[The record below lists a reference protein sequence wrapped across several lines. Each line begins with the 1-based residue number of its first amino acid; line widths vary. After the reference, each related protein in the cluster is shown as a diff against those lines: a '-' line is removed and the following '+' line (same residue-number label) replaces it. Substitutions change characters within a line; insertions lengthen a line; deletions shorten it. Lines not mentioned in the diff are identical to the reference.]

1 MKVVKELW
9 LFKVAQILI
18 EKYGYSLIDVR
29 AIQEEL
35 WLNHPEKPEYGLIRL
50 SLHKGFDLNNIK
62 ERTLKIKQAILQVL
76 PNVAN
81 FWDVEIDDEG
91 FMQENE
97 SERIHVLISPE
108 ETNSSLFEAFPDI
121 KQAFSQSEDPE
132 KELEELKKRI
142 QIVRVPNKPKTL
154 IDQVKLL
161 PKMTV
166 SILAI
171 ITIITL
177 VINGLALLGYDII
190 PVSILLGA
198 YYKTFVLANF
208 EVWRLFTA
216 GFVHIDVFHLMMNGI
231 ALLNLGQFIER
242 LYGSKRLLLI
252 LLNGI
257 FFGSFFVFVGQG
269 NILLVGISGGLY
281 ALLGVMLVYLYE
293 TGLIRQPMIQSQVL
307 RMVFMN
313 ILINFLPNIS
323 ILGHLGGFISGV
335 MMGLL
340 FTKKVS
346 WLPLRKHALIAM
358 ILMSTF
364 LVYFGVTNPKTEPY
378 YQGTDQEVLDL
389 AREFG
394 LNSYADN
401 LVDSL
406 NQYYKEVI
414 NETE

>member
-1 MKVVKELW
+1 MKVEKELW

-50 SLHKGFDLNNIK
+50 SLYKGFDLSNIK
-62 ERTLKIKQAILQVL
+62 ERTLKIKQAILQIL
-76 PNVAN
+76 PNIAK

-91 FMQENE
+91 FLQEDE
-97 SERIHVLISPE
+97 SERIHVVISPE
-108 ETNSSLFEAFPDI
+108 EMNNSLFEVFPEI
-121 KQAFSQSEDPE
+121 KLAFSQSEDPE

-142 QIVRVPNKPKTL
+142 QSVRLPKKPQTIQERIKAM
-154 IDQVKLL
+154 

-177 VINGLALLGYDII
+177 LINGLALLGYDII
-190 PVSILLGA
+190 SVSILFGA
-198 YYKTFVLANF
+198 YYKTFVLANN

-216 GFVHIDVFHLMMNGI
+216 GFIHIDIFHLMMNGI
-231 ALLNLGQFIER
+231 ALMNLGAFIER
-242 LYGSKRLLLI
+242 LYGPKRLLLI
-252 LLNGI
+252 LINGI

-269 NILLVGISGGLY
+269 NVLLVGISGGLY

-323 ILGHLGGFISGV
+323 VLGHLGGFISGV
-335 MMGLL
+335 MLGLF
-340 FTKKVS
+340 FTKKTT
-346 WLPLRKHALIAM
+346 WLPLRKHAIIAM
-358 ILMSTF
+358 TLLSIF
-364 LVYFGVTNPKTEPY
+364 LVFFGITYPKTEPY
-378 YQGTDQEVLDL
+378 YIKTDEIVIKMAHD
-389 AREFG
+389 FG
-394 LNSYADN
+394 LNTYANN
-401 LVDSL
+401 LEDSL
-406 NQYYKEVI
+406 IKYYNEVAK
-414 NETE
+414 

>member
-62 ERTLKIKQAILQVL
+62 ERTLKIKQAILQIL
-76 PNVAN
+76 PNVAK

-91 FMQENE
+91 FMQEDE
-97 SERIHVLISPE
+97 SERIHVVISPE
-108 ETNSSLFEAFPDI
+108 ETNNSLFEVFPDI
-121 KQAFSQSEDPE
+121 KQAFSQSENPE

-142 QIVRVPNKPKTL
+142 QVVRVPNKPKTL
-154 IDQVKLL
+154 VDQFKLL

-166 SILAI
+166 SILVI
-171 ITIITL
+171 ITIITF
-177 VINGLALLGYDII
+177 VINGLALLGYDIYSI
-190 PVSILLGA
+190 SILLGA

-216 GFVHIDVFHLMMNGI
+216 GFVHIDVIHLMMNGI

-252 LLNGI
+252 LINGI

-269 NILLVGISGGLY
+269 NVLLVGISGGLY
-281 ALLGVMLVYLYE
+281 ALLGVMLVYLFE
-293 TGLIRQPMIQSQVL
+293 TELIRQPMIRSQVL
-307 RMVFMN
+307 RMLFMN

-346 WLPLRKHALIAM
+346 WLPLRKHAIIAM
-358 ILMSTF
+358 LLMSTF
-364 LVYFGVTNPKTEPY
+364 LVYFGLTNPKTEPY
-378 YQGTDQEVLDL
+378 YLKTDEDVVAI

-394 LNSYADN
+394 LKTYADN
-401 LVDSL
+401 LTDSL

-414 NETE
+414 NETR

>member
-1 MKVVKELW
+1 MKVEKELW

-50 SLHKGFDLNNIK
+50 SLYKGFDLSNIK
-62 ERTLKIKQAILQVL
+62 ERTLKIKQAILQIL
-76 PNVAN
+76 PNIAK

-91 FMQENE
+91 FLQEDE
-97 SERIHVLISPE
+97 SERIHVVISPE
-108 ETNSSLFEAFPDI
+108 EMNNSLFEVFPEI
-121 KQAFSQSEDPE
+121 KLAFSQSEDPE

-142 QIVRVPNKPKTL
+142 QSVRLPKKPQTIQERIKAM
-154 IDQVKLL
+154 

-177 VINGLALLGYDII
+177 LINGLALLGYDII
-190 PVSILLGA
+190 SVSILFGA
-198 YYKTFVLANF
+198 YYKTFVLANN

-216 GFVHIDVFHLMMNGI
+216 GFIHIDIFHLMMNGI
-231 ALLNLGQFIER
+231 ALMNLGAFIER
-242 LYGSKRLLLI
+242 LYGPKRLLLI
-252 LLNGI
+252 LINGI

-269 NILLVGISGGLY
+269 NVLLVGISGGLY
-281 ALLGVMLVYLYE
+281 ALLGGMLVYLYE

-323 ILGHLGGFISGV
+323 VLGHLGGFISGV
-335 MMGLL
+335 MLGLF
-340 FTKKVS
+340 FTKKTT
-346 WLPLRKHALIAM
+346 WLPLRKHAIIAM
-358 ILMSTF
+358 TLLSIF
-364 LVYFGVTNPKTEPY
+364 LVFFGITYPKTEPY
-378 YQGTDQEVLDL
+378 YIKTDEIVIKMAHD
-389 AREFG
+389 FG
-394 LNSYADN
+394 LNTYANN
-401 LVDSL
+401 LEDSL
-406 NQYYKEVI
+406 IKYYNEVAK
-414 NETE
+414 

>member
-1 MKVVKELW
+1 MKVMKELW

-62 ERTLKIKQAILQVL
+62 ERTLKIKQAILQIL
-76 PNVAN
+76 PNVAK

-91 FMQENE
+91 FIHEDE
-97 SERIHVLISPE
+97 SERIHVLISPD
-108 ETNSSLFEAFPDI
+108 ETNSSLFEVFPDI

-142 QIVRVPNKPKTL
+142 QVVRVPNKPKSFVEH
-154 IDQVKLL
+154 VKSL

-166 SILAI
+166 SILM
-171 ITIITL
+171 IITL
-177 VINGLALLGYDII
+177 ITLIINGLALLGYQII
-190 PVSILLGA
+190 PVSILMGA

-313 ILINFLPNIS
+313 VLINFLPNIS
-323 ILGHLGGFISGV
+323 VLGHLGGFISGV

-340 FTKKVS
+340 FTKKAS

-378 YQGTDQEVLDL
+378 YQGTDREVIQL

-394 LNSYADN
+394 LNNYAN
-401 LVDSL
+401 SLVDSL
-406 NQYYKEVI
+406 NQYYKEVSY
-414 NETE
+414 EAE

>member
-1 MKVVKELW
+1 MKVEKELW

-50 SLHKGFDLNNIK
+50 SLYKGFDLSNIK
-62 ERTLKIKQAILQVL
+62 ERTLKIKQAILQIL
-76 PNVAN
+76 PNIAK

-91 FMQENE
+91 FLQEDE
-97 SERIHVLISPE
+97 SERIHVVISPE
-108 ETNSSLFEAFPDI
+108 EMNNSLFEVFPEI
-121 KQAFSQSEDPE
+121 KLAFSQSEDPE

-142 QIVRVPNKPKTL
+142 QSVRLPKKPQTIQERIKAM
-154 IDQVKLL
+154 

-177 VINGLALLGYDII
+177 LINGLALLGYDII
-190 PVSILLGA
+190 SVSILFGA
-198 YYKTFVLANF
+198 YYKTFVLANN

-216 GFVHIDVFHLMMNGI
+216 GFIHIDIFHLMMNGI
-231 ALLNLGQFIER
+231 ALMNLGAFIER
-242 LYGSKRLLLI
+242 LYGPKRLLLI
-252 LLNGI
+252 LINGI

-269 NILLVGISGGLY
+269 NVLLVGISGGLY

-323 ILGHLGGFISGV
+323 VLGHLGGFISGV
-335 MMGLL
+335 MLGLF
-340 FTKKVS
+340 FTKKTT
-346 WLPLRKHALIAM
+346 WLPLRKHAIIAM
-358 ILMSTF
+358 TLLSIF
-364 LVYFGVTNPKTEPY
+364 LVFFGITYPKTEPY
-378 YQGTDQEVLDL
+378 YIKTDEIVVKMAHD
-389 AREFG
+389 FG
-394 LNSYADN
+394 LNTYANN
-401 LVDSL
+401 LEDSL
-406 NQYYKEVI
+406 IKYYNEVAK
-414 NETE
+414 

>member
-1 MKVVKELW
+1 MKVEKELW

-50 SLHKGFDLNNIK
+50 SLYKGFNLSNIK
-62 ERTLKIKQAILQVL
+62 ERTLKIKQAILQIL
-76 PNVAN
+76 PNIAK

-91 FMQENE
+91 FLQEDE
-97 SERIHVLISPE
+97 SERIHVVISPE
-108 ETNSSLFEAFPDI
+108 EMNNSLFEVFPEI
-121 KQAFSQSEDPE
+121 KLAFSQSEDPE

-142 QIVRVPNKPKTL
+142 QSVRLPKKPQTIQERIKAM
-154 IDQVKLL
+154 

-177 VINGLALLGYDII
+177 LINGLALLGYDII
-190 PVSILLGA
+190 SVSILFGA
-198 YYKTFVLANF
+198 YYKTFVLANN

-216 GFVHIDVFHLMMNGI
+216 GFIHIDIFHLMMNGI
-231 ALLNLGQFIER
+231 ALMNLGAFIER
-242 LYGSKRLLLI
+242 LYGPKRLLLI
-252 LLNGI
+252 LINGI

-269 NILLVGISGGLY
+269 NALLVGISGGLY

-323 ILGHLGGFISGV
+323 VLGHLGGFISGV
-335 MMGLL
+335 MLGLF
-340 FTKKVS
+340 FTKKTT
-346 WLPLRKHALIAM
+346 WLPLRKHAIIAM
-358 ILMSTF
+358 TLLSIF
-364 LVYFGVTNPKTEPY
+364 LVFFGITYPKTEPY
-378 YQGTDQEVLDL
+378 YIKTDEIVIKMAHD
-389 AREFG
+389 FG
-394 LNSYADN
+394 LNTYANN
-401 LVDSL
+401 LEDSL
-406 NQYYKEVI
+406 IKYYNEVAK
-414 NETE
+414 

>member
-1 MKVVKELW
+1 MKVEKELW

-50 SLHKGFDLNNIK
+50 SLYKGFDLSNIK
-62 ERTLKIKQAILQVL
+62 ERTLKIKQAILQIL
-76 PNVAN
+76 PNIAK

-91 FMQENE
+91 FLQEDE
-97 SERIHVLISPE
+97 SERIHVVISPE
-108 ETNSSLFEAFPDI
+108 EMNNSLFEVFPEI
-121 KQAFSQSEDPE
+121 KLAFSQSEDPE

-142 QIVRVPNKPKTL
+142 QSVRLPKKPQTIQERIKAM
-154 IDQVKLL
+154 

-177 VINGLALLGYDII
+177 LINGLALLGYDII
-190 PVSILLGA
+190 SVSILFGA
-198 YYKTFVLANF
+198 YYKTFVLANN

-216 GFVHIDVFHLMMNGI
+216 GFIHIDIFHLMMNGI
-231 ALLNLGQFIER
+231 ALMNLGAFIER
-242 LYGSKRLLLI
+242 LYGPKRLLLI
-252 LLNGI
+252 LINGI

-269 NILLVGISGGLY
+269 NALLVGISGGLY

-323 ILGHLGGFISGV
+323 VLGHLGGFISGV
-335 MMGLL
+335 MLGLF
-340 FTKKVS
+340 FTKKTT
-346 WLPLRKHALIAM
+346 WLPLRKHAIIAM
-358 ILMSTF
+358 TLLSIF
-364 LVYFGVTNPKTEPY
+364 LVFFGITYPKTEPY
-378 YQGTDQEVLDL
+378 YIKTDEIVIKMAHD
-389 AREFG
+389 FG
-394 LNSYADN
+394 LNTYANN
-401 LVDSL
+401 LEDSL
-406 NQYYKEVI
+406 IKYYNEVAK
-414 NETE
+414 

>member
-1 MKVVKELW
+1 MKVEKELW

-50 SLHKGFDLNNIK
+50 SLYKGFDLSNIK
-62 ERTLKIKQAILQVL
+62 ERTLKIKQAILQIL
-76 PNVAN
+76 PNIAK

-91 FMQENE
+91 FLQEDE
-97 SERIHVLISPE
+97 SERIHVVISPE
-108 ETNSSLFEAFPDI
+108 EMNNSLFEVFPEI
-121 KQAFSQSEDPE
+121 KLAFSQSEDPE

-142 QIVRVPNKPKTL
+142 QSVRLPKKPQTIQERIKAM
-154 IDQVKLL
+154 

-177 VINGLALLGYDII
+177 LINGLALLGYDII
-190 PVSILLGA
+190 SVSILFGA
-198 YYKTFVLANF
+198 YYKTFVLANN

-216 GFVHIDVFHLMMNGI
+216 GFIHIDIFHLMMNGI
-231 ALLNLGQFIER
+231 ALMNLGAFIER
-242 LYGSKRLLLI
+242 LYGPKRLLLI
-252 LLNGI
+252 LINGI

-269 NILLVGISGGLY
+269 NALLVGISGGLY

-323 ILGHLGGFISGV
+323 VLGHLGGFISGV
-335 MMGLL
+335 MLGLF
-340 FTKKVS
+340 FTKKTT
-346 WLPLRKHALIAM
+346 WLPLRKHAIIAM
-358 ILMSTF
+358 TLLSIF
-364 LVYFGVTNPKTEPY
+364 LVFFGITYPKTEPY
-378 YQGTDQEVLDL
+378 YIKTDEIVVKMAHD
-389 AREFG
+389 FG
-394 LNSYADN
+394 LNTYANN
-401 LVDSL
+401 LEDSL
-406 NQYYKEVI
+406 IKYYNEVAK
-414 NETE
+414 

>member
-1 MKVVKELW
+1 MNVEKELW

-62 ERTLKIKQAILQVL
+62 ERTLKIKHAILQIL
-76 PNVAN
+76 PNVAK

-91 FMQENE
+91 FLQEDE

-108 ETNSSLFEAFPDI
+108 ETNNVLFETFPEI
-121 KQAFSQSEDPE
+121 KQAFSQSEDPK

-142 QIVRVPNKPKTL
+142 QVIKVPKKPQSL
-154 IDQVKLL
+154 QEQIKLM

-166 SILAI
+166 SILV
-171 ITIITL
+171 IITL
-177 VINGLALLGYDII
+177 ISLIINGLSLLGYDII
-190 PVSILLGA
+190 PVSILMGA
-198 YYKTFVLANF
+198 YYKTFVLANN

-216 GFVHIDVFHLMMNGI
+216 GFVHIDIFHLVMNGI
-231 ALLNLGQFIER
+231 ALLNLGSFIER
-242 LYGSKRLLLI
+242 LYGPKRFLLI
-252 LLNGI
+252 LVNGI

-269 NILLVGISGGLY
+269 NALLVGISGGLY

-313 ILINFLPNIS
+313 VLINFLPNIS
-323 ILGHLGGFISGV
+323 VLGHLGGFICGV
-335 MMGLL
+335 MLGLF
-340 FTKKVS
+340 FTKKTS
-346 WLPLRKHALIAM
+346 WLPLRKHAIISM
-358 ILMSTF
+358 ILLSTF
-364 LVYFGVTNPKTEPY
+364 LVYFGISYPKTEPY
-378 YQGTDQEVLDL
+378 YQGTDVEVIKL
-389 AREFG
+389 AHEFG
-394 LNSYADN
+394 LNNYADN
-401 LVDSL
+401 LDKALVK
-406 NQYYKEVI
+406 YYKEVQK
-414 NETE
+414 

>member
-62 ERTLKIKQAILQVL
+62 ERTLKIKQAILQIL
-76 PNVAN
+76 PNVAK

-91 FMQENE
+91 FMQEDE
-97 SERIHVLISPE
+97 SERIHVVISPE
-108 ETNSSLFEAFPDI
+108 ETNNSLFEVFPDI
-121 KQAFSQSEDPE
+121 KQAFSQSENPE

-142 QIVRVPNKPKTL
+142 QVVRVPNKPKTL
-154 IDQVKLL
+154 VDQFKLL

-166 SILAI
+166 SILVI
-171 ITIITL
+171 ITIITFI
-177 VINGLALLGYDII
+177 INGLALLGYDIYSI
-190 PVSILLGA
+190 SILLGA

-216 GFVHIDVFHLMMNGI
+216 GFVHIDVIHLMMNGI

-252 LLNGI
+252 LINGI

-269 NILLVGISGGLY
+269 NVLLVGISGGLY
-281 ALLGVMLVYLYE
+281 ALLGVMLVYLFE
-293 TGLIRQPMIQSQVL
+293 TELIRQPMIRSQVL
-307 RMVFMN
+307 RMLFMN

-346 WLPLRKHALIAM
+346 WLPLRKHAIIAM
-358 ILMSTF
+358 LLMSTF
-364 LVYFGVTNPKTEPY
+364 LVYFGLTNPKTEPY
-378 YQGTDQEVLDL
+378 YLKTDEDVVAI

-394 LNSYADN
+394 LKTYADN
-401 LVDSL
+401 LTDSL

-414 NETE
+414 NETR